1 MRNSDGLTALQ
12 AASEA
17 GYHEVVRCC
26 LNHGAPVTATRATD
40 GYTSIH
46 LAARGGHDRVLA
58 ALTDHKYAGP
68 AIYLDALTGLTKC
81 AALYL
86 AAERGHHE
94 CVRVLVK
101 RGANPYLTGPDG
113 FTPLHAAARCNSYK
127 TLKVLIRAGV
137 TADVTVPST
146 GVAPQ
151 HGSLRHPRTPR
162 SYEPHEPHEPH
173 TVIRSPARALEP
185 TDVPQPHSGG

>member
-1 MRNSDGLTALQ
+1 MLPESVRPNLSAVRNSDGLTALQ

-26 LNHGAPVTATRATD
+26 LNHGAPVNAVRATD

-68 AIYLDALTGLTKC
+68 TIYLDALTRLTKC

-86 AAERGHHE
+86 AAERGYHE

-113 FTPLHAAARCNSYK
+113 FTPLHAAARCDSYK

-151 HGSLRHPRTPR
+151 HGRP
-162 SYEPHEPHEPH
+162 YE
-173 TVIRSPARALEP
+173 AP
-185 TDVPQPHSGG
+185 TGTL